1 MSFYQKFGKKSID
14 IFFSFLTLAFL
25 WPVFLLVSL
34 LIKIG
39 SPGPIIFKQRRT
51 GKDGGSFTMY
61 KFRTMVIN
69 AENFKEKYRYLNE
82 ADGPVFKIYDDPRLT
97 KIGKVLS
104 HTGFDEFPQFLN
116 VLKGKMSLV
125 GPRPLPIK
133 EEAEIEFPYQTK
145 RRLVKPGIISSW
157 LIKGA
162 HKLTFKQWMDSD
174 LEDIQK
180 MSFTRDL
187 KILFKTFLLILKI
200 HSKRIN
206 R

>member
-116 VLKGKMSLV
+116 VLKGEMSFV
-125 GPRPLPIK
+125 GPRPLPIN
-133 EEAEIEFPYQTK
+133 EEKKIAIKYQK
-145 RRLVKPGIISSW
+145 IRRSVKPGIISSW
-157 LIKGA
+157 LVKGA
-162 HKLTFKQWMDSD
+162 HQLSFQQWMKLDIKDIKKSSFFYD
-174 LEDIQK
+174 LNILLK
-180 MSFTRDL
+180 VTRLVL
-187 KILFKTFLLILKI
+187 KLVKKEVF
-200 HSKRIN
+200 
-206 R
+206 

>member
-1 MSFYQKFGKKSID
+1 
-14 IFFSFLTLAFL
+14 
-25 WPVFLLVSL
+25 
-34 LIKIG
+34 
-39 SPGPIIFKQRRT
+39 
-51 GKDGGSFTMY
+51 MY

>member
-116 VLKGKMSLV
+116 VLKGEMSSV
-125 GPRPLPIK
+125 GPRPLPIN
-133 EEAEIEFPYQTK
+133 EEKKIAIKYQK
-145 RRLVKPGIISSW
+145 IRRSVKPGIISSW
-157 LIKGA
+157 LVKGA
-162 HKLTFKQWMDSD
+162 HQLSFQQWMKLDIKDIKKSSFFYD
-174 LEDIQK
+174 LNILLK
-180 MSFTRDL
+180 VTRLVL
-187 KILFKTFLLILKI
+187 KLVKKEVF
-200 HSKRIN
+200 
-206 R
+206 